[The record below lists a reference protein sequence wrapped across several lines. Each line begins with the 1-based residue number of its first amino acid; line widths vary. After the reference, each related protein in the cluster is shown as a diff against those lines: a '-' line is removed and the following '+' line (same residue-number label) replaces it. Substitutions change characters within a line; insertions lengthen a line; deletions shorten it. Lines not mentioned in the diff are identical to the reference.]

1 MTFSQ
6 NHKPYFEYDAQQ
18 GVYLRYQYGK
28 PQMDAWYDTQLA
40 FENVFVL
47 RMPLTDVPGSELH
60 LVEVDTTGEGQGFY
74 CSEGRFVPIT
84 WKKDGSI
91 SPLELFDENGN
102 PLQVRPGRSFFSV
115 ITETD
120 DIIIE

>member
-1 MTFSQ
+1 MIHIVLVEPEIPQ
-6 NHKPYFEYDAQQ
+6 NTGNIA
-18 GVYLRYQYGK
+18 RTC
-28 PQMDAWYDTQLA
+28 AAT
-40 FENVFVL
+40 
-47 RMPLTDVPGSELH
+47 GSELH

-74 CSEGRFVPIT
+74 CSEGRFLPIA
-84 WKKDGSI
+84 WKKAGST

>member
-1 MTFSQ
+1 
-6 NHKPYFEYDAQQ
+6 
-18 GVYLRYQYGK
+18 
-28 PQMDAWYDTQLA
+28 MDAWYDTQLA

-74 CSEGRFVPIT
+74 CSEGRFVPIA

-115 ITETD
+115 VTETD